1 MKLKFRKLFNGIFL
15 VASLCSSV
23 YAQEVL
29 TLEEAVRIA
38 IENNYDIRISS
49 NNLLIDEKNVS
60 PANAGMLPYVAGY
73 FSSDNSIENTS
84 QTQSDGTVIN
94 KDGLQNFGLSYGVA
108 LDWTLFDGLK
118 MFARHDQLKEYE
130 KLGETELK
138 YTIYTKVREVLTTY
152 YTLAQQQQQLSA
164 FDTALYISQ
173 MRVRLAHNR
182 FTIGK
187 ASKLELLNAQV
198 DLNTDTTNLLK
209 QLELYKN
216 TQIVLNELLARDP
229 HIVFS
234 VTDTIAVDRSLSL
247 LQLSELASQ
256 QNPLIKASVINKR
269 ITELELKQV
278 KADRYP
284 IIDLNTGYNFRS
296 SESPLGF
303 ATESTGRGFN
313 YGVTASLNLFNGF
326 LQTRNE
332 KIAAIDIE
340 NAALTLEQLNKNIS
354 TQLATNFQTY
364 QTNLVLIDL
373 EEKNVMIARQNLELT
388 LEKFKLGS
396 IAALEFRD
404 AQLNYVIAR
413 LRFTNAQYEAKLSEI
428 ILKELAGNFNF

>member
-1 MKLKFRKLFNGIFL
+1 MKWKSRKLFNGIFL

-49 NNLLIDEKNVS
+49 NNLRIDEKNVS

-138 YTIYTKVREVLTTY
+138 YTIYTKVREVFTTY

-216 TQIVLNELLARDP
+216 TQIALNELLARDP

-234 VTDTIAVDRSLSL
+234 VTDTIADDRSLSL

-313 YGVTASLNLFNGF
+313 YGVTASMNLFNGF

-340 NAALTLEQLNKNIS
+340 NAALTVEQLNKNIS
-354 TQLATNFQTY
+354 TQLATNF
-364 QTNLVLIDL
+364 
-373 EEKNVMIARQNLELT
+373 ELT

-428 ILKELAGNFNF
+428 ILKELAGNISF

>member
-15 VASLCSSV
+15 VASMCGSV

-29 TLEEAVRIA
+29 TLEQAVRIA

-49 NNLLIDEKNVS
+49 NNLQIDEKNVS

-152 YTLAQQQQQLSA
+152 YTLVQQQQQLSA

-216 TQIVLNELLARDP
+216 TQIALNELLARDP

-313 YGVTASLNLFNGF
+313 YGVTASMNLFNGF

-340 NAALTLEQLNKNIS
+340 NAALTVEQLNKNIS

-428 ILKELAGNFNF
+428 ILKELAGNISF

>member
-1 MKLKFRKLFNGIFL
+1 MKWKLKKVFCGIVVGL
-15 VASLCSSV
+15 SLCLN
-23 YAQEVL
+23 AGGQDIL
-29 TLEEAVRIA
+29 TIEQAVKIA
-38 IENNYDIRISS
+38 LENNYDIRISS
-49 NNLLIDEKNVS
+49 NNLEIDEKNVS
-60 PANAGMLPYVAGY
+60 PANAGMLPSVNGF
-73 FSSDNSIENTS
+73 FSSDNSIENSS

-94 KDGLQNFGLSYGVA
+94 RDGLQNFGLNYGVA

-118 MFARHDQLKEYE
+118 MFARYDQLKEFE

-138 YTIYTKVREVLTTY
+138 YMIFTKVREVFTSY
-152 YTLAQQQQQLSA
+152 YALAQQQQQLRA
-164 FDTALYISQ
+164 YDTALYISQ
-173 MRVRLAHNR
+173 MRVRLAYNR

-187 ASKLELLNAQV
+187 ASRLELLNAQV

-209 QLELYKN
+209 QTELYKN
-216 TQIVLNELLARDP
+216 TQTALNEVLAREP
-229 HIVFS
+229 GIVFS

-247 LQLSELASQ
+247 IQLSQLAAQ
-256 QNPLIKASVINKR
+256 QNPLIQSALINKR
-269 ITELELKQV
+269 ISELDLKQV

-284 IIDLNTGYNFRS
+284 VIDLNTGYNFRN

-303 ATESTGRGFN
+303 ATESSGRGFN
-313 YGVTASLNLFNGF
+313 YGVTASMNLFNGF

-332 KIAAIDIE
+332 KIAAIAIE
-340 NAALTLEQLNKNIS
+340 NAALTVEQLNKNIS

-364 QTNLVLIDL
+364 QTNLALIDL

-413 LRFTNAQYEAKLSEI
+413 LRFTNAQYQAKLSEI
-428 ILKELAGNFNF
+428 ILKELAGNLSL